1 MFLMYFQEEALK
13 GNLIANCLVQL
24 SDTHRSLRQWLALCL
39 AKVRLSDPDIL
50 GLIFRG
56 AYLFSPQFPRR
67 RCRHHRRRIMVS
79 LEYLPYY

>member
-39 AKVRLSDPDIL
+39 AKVRLSDGLHPDIL
-50 GLIFRG
+50 GLIKR
-56 AYLFSPQFPRR
+56 P
-67 RCRHHRRRIMVS
+67 
-79 LEYLPYY
+79 